1 MGQIQDLN
9 NTLFNRLEAL
19 NNSDLTEEQ
28 LNKEIAKTDAIVKVS
43 DAILKNAQLALKAQE
58 LFDTYGTGRT
68 VDIPLLGVSNEG
80 LMLENKKLRK
90 ELNARQGIG

>member
-19 NNSDLTEEQ
+19 SNSELTEEQ

-43 DAILKNAQLALKAQE
+43 DAILKNAQLALRAQE
-58 LFDTYGTGRT
+58 LFDIYGTGRT

-90 ELNARQGIG
+90 ELNARRAID